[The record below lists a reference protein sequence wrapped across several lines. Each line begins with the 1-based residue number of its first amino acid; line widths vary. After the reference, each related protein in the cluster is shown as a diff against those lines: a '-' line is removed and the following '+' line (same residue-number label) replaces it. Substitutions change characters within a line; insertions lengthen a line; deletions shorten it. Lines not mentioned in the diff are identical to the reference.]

1 MIRFGTENTD
11 LGGLPFLMYLRDG
24 PDNELH
30 VVLAAEEIGDS
41 GYVPEYID
49 NQELR
54 KLIPPLKQLIPNEEK
69 LWLIS
74 FEGYIMY
81 TIRNES
87 YSQYGPDERFEGRVL
102 RIFDT
107 SILLDYVT
115 KATIAQQF
123 DDGEWFPGKWKHYAI
138 STQNHTVDVIVVE
151 EPVIRNVRWKQE

>member
-1 MIRFGTENTD
+1 MIRFGAENTE
-11 LGGLPFLMYLRDG
+11 LGGLPFLMDLRDG

-30 VVLAAEEIGDS
+30 IVLAAEEIGDS
-41 GYVPEYID
+41 GYVPGDID

-54 KLIPPLKQLIPNEEK
+54 KLIAPLKQLIPSEEK
-69 LWLIS
+69 LWLIT

-87 YSQYGPDERFEGRVL
+87 YSQYSLDERSEGRVL
-102 RIFDT
+102 RIYDT

-138 STQNHTVDVIVVE
+138 STQNHTVDVIAVE

>member
-1 MIRFGTENTD
+1 
-11 LGGLPFLMYLRDG
+11 
-24 PDNELH
+24 
-30 VVLAAEEIGDS
+30 
-41 GYVPEYID
+41 
-49 NQELR
+49 
-54 KLIPPLKQLIPNEEK
+54 
-69 LWLIS
+69 
-74 FEGYIMY
+74 MY

-151 EPVIRNVRWKQE
+151 EPVIRKIRWKQE